1 MTRSQSLAFIF
12 AAMLA
17 VLCQRAPAA
26 TVLDDAA
33 MRDRAAAAVV
43 LLMVENGYGAGF
55 VLNAQ
60 GHIATN
66 HHVVADGGRIVAR
79 HGERT
84 ALAEKVWSSERLDLA
99 VLRVRE
105 GALGAV
111 RALPLAVEPPTV
123 LLDVLAVGFPGVAN
137 TVTTAIAPSYNKGSV
152 GRVVEGTWGAGRV
165 RIVQHSADINP
176 GNSGGP
182 LLDACGRVVGVNTA
196 FAGVSLSLTEDGP
209 RIEAPSGVFW
219 AAFSGE
225 LAAALDALSI
235 PYEAASDACE
245 APPAWVQTQSTLL
258 LAVALAGGALLLALI
273 AFRRTV
279 AVTAQ
284 RVREASQRIAAKQSR
299 RARAANPLV
308 SDSTRRIRIGR
319 GRRMDVTLQA
329 ATVSRRHAELDVAG
343 SRANRHVL
351 RDCNSANGTRVFR
364 EGRWQRVRRDVV
376 QPSDRVRFGDF
387 ETTIA
392 ALLEAAPDDRA
403 GAARDERHRLGDRPK
418 GPVKR
423 NPGTGEV
430 VPDE

>member
-1 MTRSQSLAFIF
+1 MCHRLLAF
-12 AAMLA
+12 ALVALA
-17 VLCQRAPAA
+17 TFGQSALAA

-43 LLMVENGYGAGF
+43 LLIVENGYGAGF
-55 VLNAQ
+55 VLNAH

-66 HHVVADGGRIVAR
+66 RHVVAGGGRIVAR
-79 HGERT
+79 HGDHT

-99 VLRVRE
+99 VLRVRA

-111 RALPLAVEPPTV
+111 RALPIAVTPPAV

-137 TVTTAIAPSYNKGSV
+137 AVTAASAPSYNKGSV
-152 GRVVEGTWGAGRV
+152 GRVVEGTWGAGSV

-196 FAGVSLSLTEDGP
+196 FAAVSLSLTADGP
-209 RIEAPSGVFW
+209 RIDAPSGVFW
-219 AAFSGE
+219 ASFSGE
-225 LAAALDALSI
+225 LVGALDALSI
-235 PYEAASDACE
+235 PYESASDSCE
-245 APPAWVQTQSTLL
+245 AAPAWVPAQSALL
-258 LAVALAGGALLLALI
+258 VAVALAGGALLFALV

-279 AVTAQ
+279 VLAAQ
-284 RVREASQRIAAKQSR
+284 RVREGASRRIGAERSR
-299 RARAANPLV
+299 RATAASPAAA
-308 SDSTRRIRIGR
+308 DPTRRIRIGR
-319 GRRMDVTLQA
+319 SRRMDVTLQA
-329 ATVSRRHAELDVAG
+329 GTVSRRHAELNVDG
-343 SRANRHVL
+343 SRATRHVL

-364 EGRWQRVRRDVV
+364 EGRWQRVSREVV
-376 QPSDRVRFGDF
+376 QPSDKVRFGDF

-392 ALLEAAPDDRA
+392 ALLEAVPADHA
-403 GAARDERHRLGDRPK
+403 GVGRDERHPLGDRPK